1 MSESKERKRRYNEK
15 LALVAAYELWVLN
28 EPPKWKLISHMKWRK
43 KRPKIEMIRKS
54 FRHIPGYLLGEFQYY
69 LDKGGEWYD

>member
-15 LALVAAYELWVLN
+15 LALAAAYEHWVMT

-43 KRPKIEMIRKS
+43 RRPRIEMMRES
-54 FRHIPGYLLGEFQYY
+54 LRYIPVYLLREFKCY
-69 LDKGGEWYD
+69 LDKGGE

>member
-15 LALVAAYELWVLN
+15 LALVAAYELWVMN
-28 EPPKWKLISHMKWRK
+28 EPPKWKLISHVKWQK
-43 KRPKIEMIRKS
+43 KRPKIEMVRKS
-54 FRHIPGYLLGEFQYY
+54 LRHIPGYLLGEFQYY